1 MDILENQAM
10 DTRIQLAMVCYS
22 PDFVSP
28 TVSESELTLYLC
40 AGIHSGPV
48 STQSLSVQLTVWCLK
63 LPTEEP
69 HHCQVKTPSLAP
81 KS

>member
-28 TVSESELTLYLC
+28 TVSESELTLYFC

-48 STQSLSVQLTVWCLK
+48 STQSLSVATHCLVFETADRGAPP
-63 LPTEEP
+63 LPSE
-69 HHCQVKTPSLAP
+69 TPQSG
-81 KS
+81 S